1 MKIEPGEM
9 AGGRVARSGAGRF
22 DALLLSRLDV
32 DLRVLDLPPIAGR
45 DIEGLIR
52 FKLRSLFPGSPR
64 ETSFDYRVTRR
75 GRTRRAIVFV
85 ARTSTVEAYR
95 AVAGRRPLV
104 PPCRLLSGRVP
115 RHGTF
120 RAWVGDGRWAEL
132 LEYRDGLLESSRVVR
147 RERGDWGPVA
157 AAATAAP
164 LLVIA
169 PREDLEGLA
178 GADGAAL
185 LPLESAGLRGVGPRG
200 LFAAPART
208 PVVSPAARAAMLAA
222 VVLGLGVLVLNRV
235 ARREEERAGR
245 LLEVVSTLEREA
257 RTSLETRREAEA
269 LRIERDRLDAGIPP
283 DRYRVLAELSAVFA
297 GAVRVRRVSF
307 RDDRFQVE
315 ASGGDPLA
323 LMEAL
328 KARDGFRE
336 LELSPVVPD
345 AASREERFSIAGVFR
360 GR

>member
-1 MKIEPGEM
+1 MIDRGEM
-9 AGGRVARSGAGRF
+9 AGGRVVRAGSGRF

-32 DLRVLDLPPIAGR
+32 DLRVLDLPPVAGR
-45 DIEGLIR
+45 DVEGLIR
-52 FKLRSLFPGSPR
+52 YRLRSLFPGNPGQ
-64 ETSFDYRVTRR
+64 TSFDYRVIRR

-85 ARTSTVEAYR
+85 TRTSTVEAYR

-115 RHGTF
+115 RRGTF
-120 RAWVGDGRWAEL
+120 RAWIGDGRWAEL
-132 LEYRDGLLESSRVVR
+132 LEYRDGLLASSRVVR
-147 RERGDWGPVA
+147 RERGDWAAVA
-157 AAATAAP
+157 AAASAP
-164 LLVIA
+164 AHLVIA
-169 PREDLEGLA
+169 PRADLEDLA

-208 PVVSPAARAAMLAA
+208 PVVSPVARVAVLAA
-222 VVLGLGVLVLNRV
+222 VVIALGVLVLDRA
-235 ARREEERAGR
+235 ARREEERARR
-245 LLEVVSTLEREA
+245 LQVVVTALERDA
-257 RTSLETRREAEA
+257 RASLETRREADA
-269 LRIERDRLDAGIPP
+269 LRLERDRLAAGIPA

-297 GAVRVRRVSF
+297 GAVRVRRISF

-360 GR
+360 DH

>member
-1 MKIEPGEM
+1 MIDRGEM
-9 AGGRVARSGAGRF
+9 AGGRVTRAGAGRF

-32 DLRVLDLPPIAGR
+32 DLRLFDLPPVAGR
-45 DIEGLIR
+45 DVEGLIR
-52 FKLRSLFPGSPR
+52 YRLRSLFPGNPR
-64 ETSFDYRVTRR
+64 ETSFDYRVIRR

-85 ARTSTVEAYR
+85 TRTSTVEAYR

-104 PPCRLLSGRVP
+104 PPCRLLTGRVP
-115 RHGTF
+115 RRGTF
-120 RAWVGDGRWAEL
+120 CAWIGDGRWVEL

-147 RERGDWGPVA
+147 RERGDWAAVA
-157 AAATAAP
+157 AAASAAP
-164 LLVIA
+164 RLVIA
-169 PREDLEGLA
+169 PRADLAGLA

-185 LPLESAGLRGVGPRG
+185 LPLESAVLRGVGPRG

-208 PVVSPAARAAMLAA
+208 PVVPHVARAAMLAA
-222 VVLGLGVLVLNRV
+222 VVLVLGVLVLNRI
-235 ARREEERAGR
+235 ARREEERARR
-245 LLEVVSTLEREA
+245 LQAVVSSLEQAA
-257 RTSLETRREAEA
+257 RASLETRREADA
-269 LRIERDRLDAGIPP
+269 LHLERDRLTAGIPP

-345 AASREERFSIAGVFR
+345 TLSREERFSIGGVFR